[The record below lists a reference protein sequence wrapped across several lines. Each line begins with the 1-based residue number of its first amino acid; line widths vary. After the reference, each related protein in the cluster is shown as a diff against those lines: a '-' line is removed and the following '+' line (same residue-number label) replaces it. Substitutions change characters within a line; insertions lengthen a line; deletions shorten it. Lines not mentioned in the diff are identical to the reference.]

1 MRAELKS
8 LGLPL
13 PLVRIAEDISK
24 SLPPIEARAFLAA
37 LLEGVGTDGK
47 DLSRVHWAFL
57 AAELRALPATEG
69 DVKTVIDRV
78 ILGMD
83 LLASGRDWP
92 DASAAA
98 DSVWASEE
106 AAEAA
111 MAAAWAAAR
120 AAAVWAESAMARA
133 AFEAAD
139 SAAMAAAMAMAA
151 QDLGTARIRQR
162 DTLLSLI
169 AEAPVHG
176 VK

>member
-8 LGLPL
+8 LGLPM

-24 SLPPIEARAFLAA
+24 SLPAIEGRAFLDA

-92 DASAAA
+92 DASAAVA
-98 DSVWASEE
+98 
-106 AAEAA
+106 
-111 MAAAWAAAR
+111 AAAR
-120 AAAVWAESAMARA
+120 AVATRAESVEAWA

-139 SAAMAAAMAMAA
+139 SAMAARAA
-151 QDLGTARIRQR
+151 AAATRAGWAACAAALAAEVSGAARIRQR

-169 AEAPVHG
+169 AEAPVQG

>member
-8 LGLPL
+8 LGLPM

-24 SLPPIEARAFLAA
+24 SLPVIDGRAFLDA

-92 DASAAA
+92 DAAES
-98 DSVWASEE
+98 
-106 AAEAA
+106 AEAA
-111 MAAAWAAAR
+111 TAAATRAESVEAWTAFEAAHSAMAAR
-120 AAAVWAESAMARA
+120 AAAARVGWAAL
-133 AFEAAD
+133 
-139 SAAMAAAMAMAA
+139 AAALAA
-151 QDLGTARIRQR
+151 EVSGAARIRQR

-169 AEAPVHG
+169 AEAPVQG